1 MKRRILWGGFLAI
14 LAADVVT
21 LRYVRL
27 PPAGQAAAWT
37 SLAVIVSAFLALQLL
52 DWRTS
57 AAHRRAAFDALAR
70 ARRHLP
76 GG

>member
-21 LRYVRL
+21 LRYVHL
-27 PPAGQAAAWT
+27 PPAAQAAAWA
-37 SLAVIVSAFLALQLL
+37 SLALIVSAFLALHLL

-57 AAHRRAAFDALAR
+57 AANRRAAFAALAGDANR
-70 ARRHLP
+70 K
-76 GG
+76 